1 MGAIG
6 AFGPVS
12 PVAMERLRFMSRPRI
27 ALALGLAT
35 LLVSPASASA
45 PALAHSDLDVAP
57 GVASVAVVAA
67 APETV
72 VLPQVEV
79 AQPIAVEEDE
89 AEVIGTGT
97 ASYYGAKFQGRR
109 TASGERFDMNELTAA
124 HRTLPFG
131 TRVRVTNEANGKSV
145 VVRINDRGP
154 FSGHRILD
162 LSRAAASEIGLVA
175 RGHGQ
180 VELARLD

>member
-1 MGAIG
+1 
-6 AFGPVS
+6 
-12 PVAMERLRFMSRPRI
+12 MSRPW
-27 ALALGLAT
+27 LALGVGFAT

-45 PALAHSDLDVAP
+45 PVPTGPQAEFTSSFAA
-57 GVASVAVVAA
+57 VASLPSTPEARGNVVDISEIE
-67 APETV
+67 PP
-72 VLPQVEV
+72 LEV
-79 AQPIAVEEDE
+79 AIEDDG
-89 AEVIGTGT
+89 EVIGSGN
-97 ASYYGAKFQGRR
+97 ASYYGRKFQGRR
-109 TASGERFDMNELTAA
+109 TASGERFDMNDFTAA

-162 LSRAAASEIGLVA
+162 LSRAAASEIGIVGA
-175 RGHGQ
+175 GHGR